1 MTAIAVMI
9 DPATRK
15 RTALGVRVKQP
26 CKVQTNVCQGVGEI
40 DPEWRVLESGV
51 LAIKTTV
58 QVVTEKGLHCVWY
71 DPLNRG
77 RLVCPHGWGQWHLS
91 TWNGPRAPLF
101 PKPKWT
107 TCDCRTATG
116 LCARKKQR
124 CEKGAGGHIECA
136 DGVPAAVPSP
146 GYYDVLM
153 ATHGAEELR
162 PGLCG
167 VRVPGVY
174 GLKGE
179 AFYMVKGDVANVLR
193 CSHGQTT
200 NTLNAQARERRSR
213 AASLVVA
220 ALFGRRL
227 AHRALGGMSQTQRV
241 PDRATARVLVCL
253 VLALHAT
260 REARRTRRG
269 IAPPCGCT
277 PVHVKARMT
286 KCR

>member
-1 MTAIAVMI
+1 MI
-9 DPATRK
+9 DTATHK
-15 RTALGVRVKQP
+15 RTARGFRVKQP
-26 CKVQTNVCQGVGEI
+26 RTVQTSVCQRVGKI
-40 DPEWRVLESGV
+40 NPEWRVLESGV

-58 QVVTEKGLHCVWY
+58 QVVTEKGIHRVWY
-71 DPLNRG
+71 DPVNGG
-77 RLVCPHGWGQWHLS
+77 RFVCPHGWGQWHLS
-91 TWNGPRAPLF
+91 TWNGPRALLF
-101 PKPKWT
+101 PKPTWT

-124 CEKGAGGHIECA
+124 CPCEKGAGGHIERA
-136 DGVPAAVPSP
+136 DSVPATAPSP

-153 ATHGAEELR
+153 ATHGANELR

-174 GLKGE
+174 GRKGE
-179 AFYMVKGDVANVLR
+179 AFYMVKGDVSNVLR

-213 AASLVVA
+213 AASLVAA
-220 ALFGRRL
+220 ALCGRRL
-227 AHRALGGMSQTQRV
+227 AFGTLGGTQTRQVQV
-241 PDRATARVLVCL
+241 PDRGTARALVCL
-253 VLALHAT
+253 LLTLHAT

-269 IAPPCGCT
+269 VPTPCGCT

-286 KCR
+286 RCR